1 MKIFSKVCLT
11 FLLAAMSLVVA
22 HAQEN
27 QTYIIHTI
35 QKGQSLYSISN
46 MYGTTVDEIV
56 KLNPGSDR
64 VIVEGKQLKVPRPDT
79 VTDQG
84 TFHTIQQ
91 GETLYG
97 LAQKYKVSVKSI
109 LEANPGLN
117 EKNFRFGQVVNI
129 PKANATGVSEATTSQ
144 PTQPEQPKVQQG
156 IPGPVQSR
164 CKEMH
169 KVERKETVYSIAHK
183 YGITEQELLEA
194 NPEISDAKKLKRGKL
209 LCIPYPKALQSTTPQ
224 PEKTPTDAELFSQN
238 KVADQKI
245 NVIKAAIVL
254 PLIPG
259 EQGKAESARMVEY
272 YQGFLLAVDSLKR
285 TGTSIDLYTYDSG
298 STVASVNAVLAKPEM
313 QQMNVI
319 FGPLYT
325 EQIKPM
331 ADFASKHHIR
341 LVIPFTS
348 RDNTVY
354 RNPDIYQINTPQ
366 SYLYSE
372 VYEHFVRQFPS
383 AHVIFL
389 DATTGAEEKADFIK
403 GFREELTNKKISFTN
418 LSEDAT
424 AEQMQA
430 ALQKEKSNVF
440 VPTSGS
446 NTVLIKTLPQLS
458 AMVNDSLYKEKVNAE
473 VHLFGYPE
481 WQTYTK
487 DHLSVFFELDT
498 YFYTSFYT
506 NNLLAAPRSFNA
518 NFRRWYGKDME
529 DRYPKYGMLG
539 FDTGFFFLKGL
550 ALYGSGLENNLDKM
564 RLTPIQTGF
573 KFDRVNNWG
582 GFINRKVFFVRFTPQ
597 FELIKLDFDQ

>member
-1 MKIFSKVCLT
+1 MKIFSKVCLL
-11 FLLAAMSLVVA
+11 FLLATMVWCQAY
-22 HAQEN
+22 AQEN

-46 MYGTTVDEIV
+46 MYGTTVDAIV
-56 KLNPGSDR
+56 KLNPGSDQ
-64 VIVEGKQLKVPRPDT
+64 VIVEGKQLKVPRPDS

-84 TFHTIQQ
+84 TFHTIQP

-97 LAQKYKVSVKSI
+97 LSQKYKVTVKSI
-109 LEANPGLN
+109 LDANPGLN

-129 PKANATGVSEATTSQ
+129 PQGSATAEAQPSQ
-144 PTQPEQPKVQQG
+144 PEAPKVQQG

-169 KVERKETVYSIAHK
+169 KVARKETVYSIARQ
-183 YGITEQELLEA
+183 YGITEQELLDA
-194 NPEISDAKKLKRGKL
+194 NTDIKDAKKLKRGML
-209 LCIPYPKALQSTTPQ
+209 LCIPYPKAQESTAQ

-238 KVADQKI
+238 KVTEQRI
-245 NVIKAAIVL
+245 SVIKAAVVL
-254 PLIPG
+254 PLIPK
-259 EQGKAESARMVEY
+259 EQGKAESARMLEY
-272 YQGFLLAVDSLKR
+272 YQGFLMAVDSLKR
-285 TGTSIDLYTYDSG
+285 TGVSIDLYTYDSG
-298 STVASVNAVLAKPEM
+298 ATVASINAVLAKPEM

-372 VYEHFVRQFPS
+372 VYEHFARQFPR

-389 DATTGAEEKADFIK
+389 DATTGAEEKAEFIK
-403 GFREELTNKKISFTN
+403 GFREELTNKKLSFTS
-418 LSEDAT
+418 LSENAT

-430 ALQKEKSNVF
+430 ALQKDKSNVF

-446 NTVLIKTLPQLS
+446 NTVLIKTLPQLT
-458 AMVNDSLYKEKVNAE
+458 AMVNDSLYKEKINAE

-487 DHLSVFFELDT
+487 DHLSAFFELDT

-564 RLTPIQTGF
+564 RLTPMQTGF

-582 GFINRKVFFVRFTPQ
+582 GFINKKVFFVRFTPK

>member
-22 HAQEN
+22 LAQEN

-209 LCIPYPKALQSTTPQ
+209 LCIPYPKALQNTTPQ

-446 NTVLIKTLPQLS
+446 NTVLIKTLPHLS

-487 DHLSVFFELDT
+487 DHLSAFFELDT